1 VTNIVNIQGTEA
13 GSVTEGLPAMDLQS
27 ITDHMRAVRRRVGYN
42 TELGRRC
49 SNIIEIIEGLP
60 RHPSEWIDWLMP
72 DDVPLR
78 WQAAAPMLDRQMA
91 DYQRLVAA

>member
-1 VTNIVNIQGTEA
+1 MNGTGNVEDISA
-13 GSVTEGLPAMDLQS
+13 ETVPPALGDTQA
-27 ITDHMRAVRRRVGYN
+27 ITDHMRAVRRRVGFD

-91 DYQRLVAA
+91 DYQRLMAA

>member
-1 VTNIVNIQGTEA
+1 MNGTGNVEDISA
-13 GSVTEGLPAMDLQS
+13 ETVPLVLGDTQA
-27 ITDHMRAVRRRVGYN
+27 ITDHMRAVRRRVGFD

-91 DYQRLVAA
+91 DYQRLMAA